1 MKNFY
6 LIAIT
11 VIGFILL
18 NSCKKDKTTA
28 TDKPDVLTSK
38 EFTFNTA
45 IGQTGPDTV
54 LNGELNST
62 IGIRLIY
69 FYLMRSDKT
78 DSLIYRDTPAQ
89 ENRNLYHFSI
99 PTKSFSAAKLIK
111 VTGIRVMVKH
121 IDNSSFEGLIKM
133 TAFSPPLPTL
143 VGVPA
148 SSLPDELGKVL
159 IQGKANSENGL
170 KLIEFYDD
178 YKGVFEK
185 TDQLILTKNE
195 KTYELSYQYTYR
207 KNASKIKIVI
217 TDSFGLKAEALIN
230 IPVKSYVLY
239 KDLMMMAHGTAST
252 PSATSFFNGET
263 GTLLGSCNVGG
274 QEQKVDF
281 MTYCTTASVFS
292 LYSPASATT
301 ITKNYKCNTQV
312 WEPDP
317 AGLKATKFR
326 VLIPGSTETDRVYA
340 AYNAN
345 TITALDDQFFEGI
358 TVPGSSTAKFDAA
371 TANQAANIFN
381 TTAAYLIWIRVP
393 KADGTFTNQLLSAKS
408 VVIGSPV
415 AVSTIKFDILVS
427 K

>member
-1 MKNFY
+1 M
-6 LIAIT
+6 
-11 VIGFILL
+11 VIGIILL
-18 NSCKKDKTTA
+18 NSCKKDKTAA
-28 TDKPDVLTSK
+28 TDKPDVLTAK

-78 DSLIYRDTPAQ
+78 DSLIYRDSPAQ

-99 PTKSFSAAKLIK
+99 PTKSFSAAKLAK

-143 VGVPA
+143 LGIPA
-148 SSLPDELGKVL
+148 SLLPGELGKVL
-159 IQGKANSENGL
+159 IQGKAASENGL

-178 YKGVFEK
+178 YKGIFEK
-185 TDQLILTKNE
+185 ADQLILTKNE
-195 KTYELSYQYTYR
+195 KTYELSYPYTYR
-207 KNASKIKIVI
+207 KNASKMKIVI

-230 IPVKSYVLY
+230 ISVKSYVLY
-239 KDLMMMAHGTAST
+239 KDQTMTAQGTASA

-281 MTYCTTASVFS
+281 VTYCTTAAVFS

-317 AGLKATKFR
+317 ASLKATKFR
-326 VLIPGSTETDRVYA
+326 VLIPGSTEADRIYA

-358 TVPGSSTAKFDAA
+358 TAPGSSTAKFDAA

>member
-6 LIAIT
+6 SI
-11 VIGFILL
+11 VIMVISFILL
-18 NSCKKDKTTA
+18 NSCKKDKNAA
-28 TDKPDVLTSK
+28 TDKPDVLTAK

-78 DSLIYRDTPAQ
+78 DSLIYRDTPTQ
-89 ENRNLYHFSI
+89 ESRNLYHFSI
-99 PTKSFSAAKLIK
+99 PTKSFSAAKLTK

-143 VGVPA
+143 TGIPVSA
-148 SSLPDELGKVL
+148 LPDEMGKVL

-178 YKGVFEK
+178 YKGIFEK
-185 TDQLILTKNE
+185 ADQLFLTKNE
-195 KTYELSYQYTYR
+195 KTYALSYPYTYR

-217 TDSFGLKAEALIN
+217 TDSFGLKAEALIH

-239 KDLMMMAHGTAST
+239 KDQTMMAHGTASA
-252 PSATSFFNGET
+252 PSASSFFNGET
-263 GTLLGSCNVGG
+263 GTLLGSCNVSG
-274 QEQKVDF
+274 QEQRVDF
-281 MTYCTTASVFS
+281 VTYCTTAAVFS

-317 AGLKATKFR
+317 GSLKATKFR
-326 VLIPGSTETDRVYA
+326 VLIPGSPDTDRIYA
-340 AYNAN
+340 AYSAN

-358 TVPGSSTAKFDAA
+358 PVPGSSTAKFDAA
-371 TANQAANIFN
+371 TTNQAANIFN

>member
-6 LIAIT
+6 SIVIM

-18 NSCKKDKTTA
+18 NSCKKDKTAA
-28 TDKPDVLTSK
+28 TDKPDVLTAK

-89 ENRNLYHFSI
+89 ENRNVYHFSI
-99 PTKSFSAAKLIK
+99 PTKNFSTAKLTK

-143 VGVPA
+143 VGIPA
-148 SSLPDELGKVL
+148 SLLPDELGKVL
-159 IQGKANSENGL
+159 IQGKATSENGL

-178 YKGVFEK
+178 YKGIFEK
-185 TDQLILTKNE
+185 ADQLILTKNE
-195 KTYELSYQYTYR
+195 KTYELSYQYTFR

-230 IPVKSYVLY
+230 IPVKSYILY
-239 KDLMMMAHGTAST
+239 KDLTMMAHGTASV
-252 PSATSFFNGET
+252 PSASSFFNGET
-263 GTLLGSCNVGG
+263 GTLLGSCNIGG

-281 MTYCTTASVFS
+281 VTYCTTAAVFS

-301 ITKNYKCNTQV
+301 IAKNYKCNTQV

-317 AGLKATKFR
+317 ASLKATKFR
-326 VLIPGSTETDRVYA
+326 VLIPGSTEADRIYA

-358 TVPGSSTAKFDAA
+358 PVPGSSTAKFDAA

-393 KADGTFTNQLLSAKS
+393 KADGTFANQLLSARS

-415 AVSTIKFDILVS
+415 AVSTIKFDIFVS

>member
-6 LIAIT
+6 LIAII
-11 VIGFILL
+11 VAGFILL

-28 TDKPDVLTSK
+28 DTPDVLTAK

-45 IGQTGPDTV
+45 TGQTGPDTI

-78 DSLIYRDTPAQ
+78 DSLIYRDTPTD

-99 PTKSFSAAKLIK
+99 PTKSFSAAKLTK
-111 VTGIRVMVKH
+111 VTGVRVMVKH

-133 TAFSPPLPTL
+133 TAFTPAMPVLTNI
-143 VGVPA
+143 PA
-148 SSLPDELGKVL
+148 SSLPDEMGKVL
-159 IQGKANSENGL
+159 INGKANSENGL

-178 YKGVFEK
+178 YKGIFEK
-185 TDQLILTKNE
+185 VDQIALTKNE
-195 KTYELSYQYTYR
+195 KTYELSYQYAYR

-217 TDSFGLKAEALIN
+217 TDNFGLKAEAMIN
-230 IPVKSYVLY
+230 IPIKSYVLY
-239 KDLMMMAHGTAST
+239 KDLTMMAHGTASA
-252 PSATSFFNGET
+252 PSVNSFFNGKA
-263 GTLLGSCNVGG
+263 GSLLGSCTING
-274 QEQKVDF
+274 QEQKIDF
-281 MTYCTTASVFS
+281 VTYCTTAMVFS

-317 AGLKATKFR
+317 TSLKATKFR
-326 VLIPGSTETDRVYA
+326 VLIPGSIEIDRVYA

-345 TITALDDQFFEGI
+345 TITALDDKFFEGI
-358 TVPGSSTAKFDAA
+358 TAPGSSTAKFDAT
-371 TANQAANIFN
+371 TANQAANVFN
-381 TTAAYLIWIRVP
+381 VTTAYLIWIRVP
-393 KADGTFTNQLLSAKS
+393 EPDGTFTNQLLRATH
-408 VVIGSPV
+408 VVIGNPV
-415 AVSTIKFDILVS
+415 AVSTIKFDILVTE
-427 K
+427 